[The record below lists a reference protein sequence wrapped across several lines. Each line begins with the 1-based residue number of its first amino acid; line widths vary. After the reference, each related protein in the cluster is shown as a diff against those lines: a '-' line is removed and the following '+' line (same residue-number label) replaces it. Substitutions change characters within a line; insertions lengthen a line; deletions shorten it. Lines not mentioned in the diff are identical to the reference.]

1 MLKILAINAG
11 SSTLKFKLIDMDT
24 KTKLA
29 KGMVDRMGMPGSTFS
44 MTYGDQPKYKQDIKI
59 ESHDAAAKFILDKLK
74 EFKVIGADDEIKG
87 IGHRVVSG
95 GNIFTDST
103 LVDQHV
109 LDQIRSLGDYAPLHN
124 PAEADGIAAFMKLLP
139 GVPEVAVFDT
149 TFHRTMP
156 PVNYLYSIPY
166 EYYEKYGVRKY
177 GAHGT
182 SYRYLSK
189 RAGEILNKP
198 LKDLKIIAMHLG
210 SGASMC
216 AIEDGKSLDTSM
228 GFTPLA
234 GITMATR
241 SGDIDASLVA
251 FLKKK
256 LNVSTD
262 EIVDMLN
269 HKSGIL
275 GISGLSPDMRDL
287 EKTRFTRDRS
297 QLAIDIFTNRI
308 VKYFGSYAAI
318 MHGVTTLV
326 FAGGI
331 GEGDPVM
338 RKRICDQLDY
348 FGVKIDA
355 KQNDEEGIERIIST
369 PDSKVTVMVIP
380 TNEEIVIAEDV
391 VKLIKK

>member
-1 MLKILAINAG
+1 
-11 SSTLKFKLIDMDT
+11 MDT